1 MVVEGAVFV
10 DTVVVVVNACFTGN
24 TIVVEGDAVVEVS
37 ELLHAEAT
45 TSAATTAADFF
56 TV

>member
-24 TIVVEGDAVVEVS
+24 TIAVEGDAVVEVS